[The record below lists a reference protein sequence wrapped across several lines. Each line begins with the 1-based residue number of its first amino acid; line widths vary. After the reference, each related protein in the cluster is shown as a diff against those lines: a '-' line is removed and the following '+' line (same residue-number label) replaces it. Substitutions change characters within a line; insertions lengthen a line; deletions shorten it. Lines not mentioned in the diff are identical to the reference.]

1 MGAIAA
7 RKALRVLHHTQ
18 QVIGIEL
25 LCAAQA
31 LDFRRPLRPA
41 PGTQRAHDAVR
52 AAVPPLTTDRV
63 LAPDLAAAI
72 LLVQRRTVVRAVEQ
86 ALGAL
91 A

>member
-1 MGAIAA
+1 
-7 RKALRVLHHTQ
+7 
-18 QVIGIEL
+18 
-25 LCAAQA
+25 
-31 LDFRRPLRPA
+31 
-41 PGTQRAHDAVR
+41 
-52 AAVPPLTTDRV
+52 LTTDRV